1 MPQGPTPEVTRLLLA
16 WRDGDEGAFDRLV
29 PLVYRELHRLA
40 HARMRGQ
47 RPGTLQ
53 TTALVN
59 EAYLRLVGE
68 PNVSWDNRVHFFSVC
83 ARAMRSVL
91 VDAARAR
98 ASLKRGGDQIRV
110 PFHEAQLSAPVAAAN
125 VLAVDEALTE
135 LAKDEPRKARVVELR
150 YFGGLSVEETARAV
164 GVSVQTVMRDWNMA
178 KLLLVRILKRGL
190 DNRETDVACGQERDG
205 HE

>member
-1 MPQGPTPEVTRLLLA
+1 MPQGPAPDVTRLLVA
-16 WRDGDEGAFDRLV
+16 WRKGDEGAFERLV

-47 RPGTLQ
+47 RPGLTLQ

-68 PNVSWDNRVHFFSVC
+68 QGVSWENRVHFFSVC
-83 ARAMRSVL
+83 ARAMRSIL

-98 ASLKRGGDQIRV
+98 ASLKRGGDGVRV
-110 PFHEAQLSAPVAAAN
+110 PFDETRLPGPVTSVD
-125 VLAVDEALTE
+125 VLAVDEALSE

-150 YFGGLSVEETARAV
+150 YFGGLSVEETAEAV

-178 KLLLVRILKRGL
+178 KLLLARILQRGAAA
-190 DNRETDVACGQERDG
+190 VERPLSAG
-205 HE
+205 KGRT

>member
-1 MPQGPTPEVTRLLLA
+1 MAQGPEPDVTALLAA
-16 WRDGDEGAFDRLV
+16 WRDGDEGAFERLV

-47 RPGTLQ
+47 RPGLTLQ

-68 PNVSWDNRVHFFSVC
+68 QGVSWQNRVHFFSVC

-98 ASLKRGGDQIRV
+98 ASLKRGGDGVRV
-110 PFHEAQLSAPVAAAN
+110 PFDETRLPAPVAAAN

-150 YFGGLSVEETARAV
+150 YFGGLSVDETAAAI
-164 GVSVQTVMRDWNMA
+164 GVSVQTVVRDWNMA
-178 KLLLVRILKRGL
+178 KLLLARKLKRLAADTVAGL
-190 DNRETDVACGQERDG
+190 PPSATKERA
-205 HE
+205 